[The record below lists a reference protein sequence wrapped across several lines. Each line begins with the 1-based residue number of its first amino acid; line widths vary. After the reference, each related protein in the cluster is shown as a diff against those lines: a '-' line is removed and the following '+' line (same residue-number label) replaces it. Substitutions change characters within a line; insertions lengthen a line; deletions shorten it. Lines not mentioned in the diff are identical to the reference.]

1 MITFRYFQ
9 EYIDLHI
16 QCEDGVIK
24 AHQMMLA
31 VASPFLKQLFQSESA
46 LIPVGAVGYEPV
58 SLVLPEVKSALVQA
72 LLHFVYTGNVITQ
85 EGQFYSLMKLVY
97 ALNINASIEAE
108 STREL
113 PTQFRTSVTQS
124 QALENSASSNCDT
137 CRFSK
142 KRKLDIDS
150 ENNLLNSI
158 SLNKMNNGLVV
169 NSFTA
174 SGVVVKEEPDEK
186 PNFLNDFV
194 DKQNFNLDGKN
205 LQLGDNKSSYNMLA
219 NGTSTNQA
227 NNNQLGH
234 FVSVNPGYQV
244 TFYTS

>member
-1 MITFRYFQ
+1 
-9 EYIDLHI
+9 
-16 QCEDGVIK
+16 
-24 AHQMMLA
+24 
-31 VASPFLKQLFQSESA
+31 
-46 LIPVGAVGYEPV
+46 
-58 SLVLPEVKSALVQA
+58 
-72 LLHFVYTGNVITQ
+72 
-85 EGQFYSLMKLVY
+85 
-97 ALNINASIEAE
+97 
-108 STREL
+108 
-113 PTQFRTSVTQS
+113 
-124 QALENSASSNCDT
+124 
-137 CRFSK
+137 
-142 KRKLDIDS
+142 
-150 ENNLLNSI
+150 
-158 SLNKMNNGLVV
+158 MNNGLVV